1 MAKNDKD
8 QILYRQE
15 DGLYDEDYYK
25 YYDQQGYSRSAEWLE
40 FFGLIADLIV
50 EKLNPKTA
58 LDAGCAYGLL
68 VESLR
73 DRGVEAFGIDVSS
86 YAIARAARYPPI
98 Y

>member
-40 FFGLIADLIV
+40 FFGLIADSIV

-68 VESLR
+68 VESSTR
-73 DRGVEAFGIDVSS
+73 SGCGSFW
-86 YAIARAARYPPI
+86 Y
-98 Y
+98 